1 MKKRLKFSY
10 LSLVV
15 VLLLTLLVACG
26 DPTATTVPA
35 TTTAS
40 AATTTVAATTAAA
53 PTTTASATTAAQTTT
68 AVAQTTAATSTASG
82 KLIVGVTA
90 LSQNLD
96 PVVGGEFGFAPQ
108 NYMQT
113 AYLDTFTRMEGSKVS
128 PGLAVSW
135 KNLDPNT
142 WEFKLRKGVKFHNG
156 EDFDSSSLKF
166 TFDTYFAQ
174 KDVFVRMQ
182 TVEKG
187 SWTVSD
193 SETFTFKTKVADAL
207 IPTKMSQ
214 IVILPAKY
222 YAEKGTDGFK
232 AAPVGTGPFQFVSY
246 ERDKQVTYKANPTY
260 WRGSPKIADLVF
272 KAIPDRATQV
282 QALKTGEVDLIV
294 LASKDQY
301 DTLKSQNFKVY
312 DTLIG
317 STTVI
322 DLQTTKGGPLA
333 DKRVRQALNLAIN
346 KPEMIEAI
354 FGKLTQVAVQIPSP
368 IAFGYEASVKGDSYD
383 VEKAK
388 SLLKEAGIKDGDLSL
403 EINYNASGVG
413 RKEMLEATS
422 QYLAK
427 IGVKV
432 TPKVLD
438 TATYFKL
445 FNSNEL
451 GPAAVIARVYS
462 PSLDGVLSVEW
473 FTKFF
478 ATARY
483 NNDDLN
489 KLYEQAL
496 GEFDVSKREALVK
509 QMSKLLVDDY
519 SCIPL
524 AYGFDMFASGPK
536 IEGFKPSPNGF
547 LELLGVSKAS

>member
-1 MKKRLKFSY
+1 MNKRLKFSY
-10 LSLVV
+10 LSLVI
-15 VLLLTLLVACG
+15 VLLLTLLAACG
-26 DPTATTVPA
+26 DPTATTTPA
-35 TTTAS
+35 TTTA
-40 AATTTVAATTAAA
+40 AATTAATTAAA
-53 PTTTASATTAAQTTT
+53 TTTAAAS
-68 AVAQTTAATSTASG
+68 QTTAAATTTAAVATTVTSTASG
-82 KLIVGVTA
+82 KLIVGVTG

-113 AYLDTFTRMEGSKVS
+113 AYIDTLTRMEGSKVS

-135 KNLDPNT
+135 KNLDTNT

-156 EDFDSSSLKF
+156 EDFDSASLKF

-174 KDVFVRMQ
+174 KDLFVRMQ

-187 SWTVSD
+187 SWTASD
-193 SETFTFKTKVADAL
+193 AETFTFKTKVPDAL

-246 ERDKQVTYKANPTY
+246 ERDKQVTFKANPTY
-260 WRGSPKIADLVF
+260 WRGSPKIAELVF
-272 KAIPDRATQV
+272 KQIQDRATQV

-301 DTLKSQNFKVY
+301 DSLKSQNFKVY

-368 IAFGYEASVKGDSYD
+368 IAFGYDAGVKGDSYD

-388 SLLKEAGIKDGDLSL
+388 ALLKEAGINDGDLSL

-496 GEFDVSKREALVK
+496 GEFDVTKREALVK
-509 QMSKLLVDDY
+509 QMSKLLVEDY

-524 AYGFDMFASGPK
+524 SYGFDMFATGPK
-536 IEGFKPSPNGF
+536 VEGFKPSPNGF